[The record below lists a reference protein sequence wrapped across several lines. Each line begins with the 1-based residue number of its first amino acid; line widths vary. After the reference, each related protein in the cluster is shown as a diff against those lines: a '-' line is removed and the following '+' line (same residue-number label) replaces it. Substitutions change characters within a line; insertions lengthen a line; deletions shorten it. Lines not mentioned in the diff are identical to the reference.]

1 LARKIGFKSF
11 SRALMQTLILEV
23 QEPMN
28 AFKKILVAVAFSR
41 YTPTLLAY
49 ASEMAQNL
57 NAELLVANVINIRN
71 IEAIS
76 SVESMGYSV
85 DTEAYRKS
93 LEEERRNEIQKLLK
107 DLPVAP
113 EKVRVIFKVGHPFEK
128 LLQMVQE
135 EGVDLVVMGLKGR
148 TDLEH
153 VLLGSVAEKMFR
165 HSPVPVLSCR
175 WK

>member
-1 LARKIGFKSF
+1 
-11 SRALMQTLILEV
+11 
-23 QEPMN
+23 MN
-28 AFKKILVAVAFSR
+28 AFKKILVAVAFSK
-41 YTPTLLAY
+41 YTPTLLGY
-49 ASEMAQNL
+49 A
-57 NAELLVANVINIRN
+57 AELAHSTKAELVVANVINVKN
-71 IEAIS
+71 LEAIS

-93 LEEERRNEIQKLLK
+93 IEEERRNEIERLLK
-107 DLPVAP
+107 DLPAAP
-113 EKVRVIFKVGHPFEK
+113 ERVRIVFKVGHPFEK
-128 LLQMVQE
+128 LLQIVRD

-148 TDLEH
+148 SDLEH